1 MIRRECYYVVA
12 MALVAAH
19 SCVSA
24 AGTEGAEA
32 AGEGAEGEAPSRT
45 WEGGEEEEPG
55 EEVPGEEL
63 SSSPDI
69 LRLIEML

>member
-1 MIRRECYYVVA
+1 MIRKECYYVVA

-32 AGEGAEGEAPSRT
+32 AGEGADGEAPSRT
-45 WEGGEEEEPG
+45 WEGG

-69 LRLIEML
+69 LRLIEMS